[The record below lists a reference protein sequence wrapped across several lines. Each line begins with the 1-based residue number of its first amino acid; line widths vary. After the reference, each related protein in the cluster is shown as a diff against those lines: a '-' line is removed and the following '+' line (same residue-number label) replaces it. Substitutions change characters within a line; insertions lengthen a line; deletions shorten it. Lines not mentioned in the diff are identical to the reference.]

1 MWDAADTLGLLGF
14 EPTDGVSSMA
24 QEIQRLTALA
34 VSRLSKP
41 GLYADGAGLYLRVGR
56 NGSKSWTFRFML
68 NGRAREMGFGGL
80 HKVGLADARKKAGDA
95 RLLLSEGQDPLTQRH
110 LNEKRRAAAEKRAT
124 SRSITFDQCAEAY
137 IGAHEISWKNQKH
150 RQQWRNTLA
159 TYVSPVFGSIPVQAV
174 DTDHIVKVIEPIW
187 SKKTETARRLRGR
200 IEVIL
205 DWAKVRGFRSGE
217 NPARW
222 RGHMSHLL
230 PARTKVRP
238 IKHHAALPYD
248 QLPSFMAELQMVEG
262 TSAAALEFLILT
274 AARTSEVIC
283 AHWSEVDLKKR
294 VWVVPSERMK
304 GGREHRIPLSRA
316 AIVALNR
323 IKEPKG
329 LYLFPGRTP
338 DKPLSNMALLMTLG
352 RMNRGDITAHGFRS
366 TFRDWA
372 AEQTNL
378 PNEVVEMALAHAVA
392 SKTEAAYRRSD
403 LFDKRR
409 RLMDEWAEYCW
420 KR

>member
-1 MWDAADTLGLLGF
+1 
-14 EPTDGVSSMA
+14 
-24 QEIQRLTALA
+24 
-34 VSRLSKP
+34 
-41 GLYADGAGLYLRVGR
+41 
-56 NGSKSWTFRFML
+56 
-68 NGRAREMGFGGL
+68 
-80 HKVGLADARKKAGDA
+80 
-95 RLLLSEGQDPLTQRH
+95 
-110 LNEKRRAAAEKRAT
+110 
-124 SRSITFDQCAEAY
+124 
-137 IGAHEISWKNQKH
+137 
-150 RQQWRNTLA
+150 
-159 TYVSPVFGSIPVQAV
+159 
-174 DTDHIVKVIEPIW
+174 
-187 SKKTETARRLRGR
+187 
-200 IEVIL
+200 
-205 DWAKVRGFRSGE
+205 
-217 NPARW
+217 
-222 RGHMSHLL
+222 MSHLL

>member
-1 MWDAADTLGLLGF
+1 
-14 EPTDGVSSMA
+14 MA

-34 VSRLSKP
+34 ASRLSKP

-56 NGSKSWTFRFML
+56 NGSRSWTFRFML
-68 NGRAREMGFGGL
+68 NGKAREMGFGGL
-80 HKVGLADARKKAGDA
+80 HEVSLADARKKAADA
-95 RLLLSEGQDPLTQRH
+95 RLLLSEGQDPLTQRR

-137 IGAHEISWKNQKH
+137 IDAHEISWKNEKH

-159 TYVSPVFGSIPVQAV
+159 TYVSPVFGNVPVQAV

-205 DWAKVRGFRSGE
+205 DWAKVRGFRNGE

-222 RGHMSHLL
+222 RGHLIHLL
-230 PARTKVRP
+230 PGRTKVRP

-248 QLPSFMAELQMVEG
+248 QIPSFMAELRQAEG
-262 TSAAALEFLILT
+262 TAAAALEFLILT
-274 AARTSEVIC
+274 AVRTGEVIY
-283 AHWSEVDLKKR
+283 ARWSEVDLKKR
-294 VWVVPSERMK
+294 VWVVPAERMK
-304 GGREHRIPLSRA
+304 GYREHRVPLSRA
-316 AIVALNR
+316 ATVALTR
-323 IKEPKG
+323 IKQPKG

-372 AEQTNL
+372 AERTNF
-378 PNEVVEMALAHAVA
+378 PREVVETALAHSIE
-392 SKTEAAYRRSD
+392 SKTEAAYRRTD
-403 LFDKRR
+403 FFEKRR
-409 RLMDEWAEYCW
+409 QLMDSWAEYCGSTLLERENFSN
-420 KR
+420 K

>member
-1 MWDAADTLGLLGF
+1 
-14 EPTDGVSSMA
+14 MA